1 MNKHQSQVRWPM
13 ITCWVFQIQ
22 GLNHIYLQWR
32 KVTKYIFSILTF
44 SDILLL
50 HFSSPIWFHATLYTS
65 ALLHF
70 SFFRSL
76 LPSLLSVTSCSFVFF
91 NRCLHGLSFYL
102 VLWSV
107 KLSKLQEAVT
117 TPRPQDWAHWFLVF
131 LSQQMHHRF
140 NSYFDKSEASPVQTG
155 LIYLRLQ
162 SATWRLWNES
172 EQQTFGSPL
181 IYR

>member
-1 MNKHQSQVRWPM
+1 MLGFPNSRLKPHLYFYFTSVLPFDFM
-13 ITCWVFQIQ
+13 
-22 GLNHIYLQWR
+22 LLY
-32 KVTKYIFSILTF
+32 
-44 SDILLL
+44 ILLL
-50 HFSSPIWFHATLYTS
+50 CSISASSGHSFHLYC
-65 ALLHF
+65 
-70 SFFRSL
+70 RSL
-76 LPSLLSVTSCSFVFF
+76 LVRLFFF
-91 NRCLHGLSFYL
+91 NRCLHGLSFYF